1 MIRNLVVIAILL
13 LVWGTALPVAA
24 QNSQGG
30 MQIDAIDSDSDTIV
44 LGDMVFKI
52 ADDAKFYASSK
63 GSAIALSKF
72 EEGDWVG
79 VIVNSNRE
87 IVEMWLSTE
96 Q

>member
-1 MIRNLVVIAILL
+1 MKRNLVVFGILL
-13 LVWGTALPVAA
+13 LVWGTALPAIA

-52 ADDAKFYASSK
+52 ADDAKFYASSR
-63 GSAIALSKF
+63 GASIALSQF

-79 VIVNSNRE
+79 VIVNSDRE
-87 IVEMWLSTE
+87 IVEMWLSSE
-96 Q
+96 